1 MKKRDSGLDLLR
13 ILSMV
18 MVTTFHFFNHGGLV
32 NGTLITGH
40 YNWYLG
46 QMVYALCYVC
56 VNCFVMLS
64 GYFHCTSK
72 FKLRRIV
79 SIWVQVMIYSVGLYI
94 VNALYL
100 GSFSVTDLIIS
111 GMVVT
116 MKRYWF
122 VTAYLLMYAIS
133 PFLNTAI
140 AAMGKRKHFAC
151 LCVLLSI
158 FCVAHNAVYISDFGN
173 VLGGSSFLWFCVLYM
188 VASYIRLYVP
198 VNPKHRGRYLTTYL
212 LLSLCICGERFLAT
226 WLTPYVFGSVKLDS
240 LFFSYN
246 SICTAGASI
255 GLFLL
260 MRTVEIK
267 SRPITKI
274 ISFLAP
280 LCFGVYLLHDH
291 HSIRPLL
298 WGWMKPFA
306 TATAPYMLLHWIMCV
321 GVIFLAGIGV
331 EWLRKQLFRLLRID
345 KLVDF
350 LSDKVESLC
359 QGWLDKLP
367 TKESP
372 KG

>member
-1 MKKRDSGLDLLR
+1 MKKRESGLDLLR
-13 ILSMV
+13 IISML
-18 MVTTFHFFNHGGLV
+18 MVTSIHFLGHGGVIYSGLDA
-32 NGTLITGH
+32 GH

-46 QMVYALCYVC
+46 NIVNALCLVC

-64 GYFHCTSK
+64 GYFHCTSQ

-122 VTAYLLMYAIS
+122 VTAYLLMYAVS

-140 AAMGKRKHFAC
+140 AAIGKRKHFAC

-267 SRPITKI
+267 NRPLTKI
-274 ISFLAP
+274 IGFLAP

-350 LSDKVESLC
+350 LSDKVENLC